1 METAFV
7 EPKRRLPAT
16 MRRRVVHG
24 MKLAVVLNESA
35 GTLLGRPVAGTVAEL
50 RQLFAAAGVEASVC
64 AAPGPT
70 VEAAIRAAVGSDADA
85 VVIGGGDGTVATAAG
100 LLLGSDKAL
109 GLLPLGTMN
118 LLARDLGMPGD
129 LRAAVAAL
137 ARGERRLID
146 VGEVN
151 GHVFLNNSVIG
162 LYPSLVRAR
171 ERQRGVPGWRKGPA
185 MASAVLKALRYYN
198 LIEVGADLGRGPRL
212 IRTPALAV
220 VNNAYRDPAATFLH
234 RPTLDG
240 GHLGVYVAKHR
251 TRLGLV
257 RLMAG
262 LVLGGW
268 QSDAELDSLIMT
280 DLTVTSHSRHRLK
293 VAIDGEVCR
302 LTPPLIYRI
311 RPKALAVLGP
321 AP

>member
-1 METAFV
+1 
-7 EPKRRLPAT
+7 
-16 MRRRVVHG
+16 
-24 MKLAVVLNESA
+24 MKLAVVLNETA

-64 AAPGPT
+64 AAPGPA
-70 VEAAIRAAVGSDADA
+70 VEAQIRAAVASDADA

-100 LLLGSDKAL
+100 LLLGTGKAL
-109 GLLPLGTMN
+109 GMLPLGTMN
-118 LLARDLGMPGD
+118 LLARDLGMPND
-129 LRAAVAAL
+129 LRAAVAVL
-137 ARGERRLID
+137 ARGGRRFID
-146 VGEVN
+146 VAEVN

-162 LYPSLVRAR
+162 LYPTLVRAR
-171 ERQRGVPGWRKGPA
+171 ERQRGVPGWRKWPA

-198 LIEVGADLGRGPRL
+198 LIEVGADLGQGPRL

-240 GHLGVYVAKHR
+240 GRLGVYVAQHQ

-257 RLMAG
+257 RLMAA
-262 LVLGGW
+262 LALGGW
-268 QSDAELDSLIMT
+268 QSNAELESLIMT
-280 DLTVTSHSRHRLK
+280 DLTVTSHARRKLK
-293 VAIDGEVCR
+293 VAIDGEFTR
-302 LTPPLIYRI
+302 LAPPLVYRI
-311 RPKALAVLGP
+311 RPKALPVL